1 MKDEIILED
10 EKDLST
16 QLKTAWTDIHAVA
29 LQLKQSDLLQPLKP
43 ALERFELGLFR
54 LVVMGEIKKGKSSFI
69 NALLSEPDLLPT
81 SDDIATSTVY
91 KLLYGP
97 KLQYKV
103 FLQPDTD
110 TGNRPPP
117 LLIPPNEV
125 SKYGTE
131 SGNPGNRLRVDFI
144 GVELP
149 NPLLQ
154 QGLVLV
160 DTPGVGGL
168 FKSHRDITWRYA
180 PAADAVFFVL
190 DSVESVIS
198 QDEINFLQELTSKV
212 TKRVYFIQTKTD
224 IAGEE
229 QWQGWRDRNRTVL
242 CDKLGISKDQFFYF
256 PVSSKLK
263 EIADKRH
270 SGKYL
275 NDSGF
280 LAVSDF
286 LHRGLMKSKQ
296 RQLAGEL
303 SSRLH
308 LVQKQL
314 RMELSEQLRI
324 NNAKSK
330 EDLDKIAGEYNDARG
345 QFEDWHR
352 NSYANEMRLFAKSIS
367 EAKNQSRNLL
377 QDELDPTG
385 PISTRILREMN
396 SSEFDPKQLNVQAGQ
411 IQQECLAQASYK
423 VGQIYEE
430 FNSRVTHLL
439 VTTINRLAEGFKMPA
454 FQEVSLVSSNRDSV
468 IHFEDTLG
476 MKFNTFDEVRNAF
489 YGFTVGGAIAS
500 AGFTLVGFLFPPA
513 AAVAAVAAI
522 FGGLYGA
529 VEAGVNAGGRKR
541 EEAVARL
548 RGALGDLLRKVQRKA
563 MVQFDEMVSLWEN
576 RAGETLKE
584 AAESQKALMGSRL
597 KLIDN
602 TRSRSLEEIQES
614 EKSLEA
620 CRKVLERVTANLAS
634 IQKIL
639 KPAKKSNERSI

>member
-1 MKDEIILED
+1 MKDERIFED
-10 EKDLST
+10 DKDLAT
-16 QLKTAWTDIHAVA
+16 HLKTAWADLQGLA
-29 LQLKQSDLLQPLKP
+29 LQLKQSDLLQPIKP

-69 NALLSEPDLLPT
+69 NALLGEPNLLPT

-117 LLIPPNEV
+117 LLIPSNEV

-131 SGNPGNRLRVDFI
+131 SGNPGNHLKVDFI

-154 QGLVLV
+154 EGLVLV

-212 TKRVYFIQTKTD
+212 TKSVYFIQTKTD

-229 QWQGWRDRNRTVL
+229 QWQGWRDRNITVL
-242 CDKLGISKDQFFYF
+242 CDKLGLSKEQFFYF

-275 NDSGF
+275 TDSGF
-280 LAVSDF
+280 LTVLDF
-286 LHRGLMKSKQ
+286 LHHGLMQSKQ
-296 RQLAGEL
+296 RQLAVEL
-303 SSRLH
+303 LSGLH
-308 LVQKQL
+308 RVQNQL
-314 RMELSEQLRI
+314 GMEISERFRI
-324 NNAKSK
+324 HNAKSK
-330 EDLDKIAGEYNDARG
+330 EDLDKIAGEYKDARG
-345 QFEDWHR
+345 QFEEWHR
-352 NSYANEMRLFAKSIS
+352 SSYANEMRFFTKSVT
-367 EAKNQSRNLL
+367 EAKKQSRNVL
-377 QDELDPTG
+377 QAELDPTG
-385 PISTRILREMN
+385 PISTNILRELN
-396 SSEFDPKQLNVQAGQ
+396 SSEFDPKQLNVKAGQ
-411 IQQECLAQASYK
+411 IQQDCLAQASYE
-423 VGQIYEE
+423 VGQIYEK
-430 FNSRVTHLL
+430 FNSRVTDLL
-439 VTTINRLAEGFKMPA
+439 VKTINKLAEGFKTPA
-454 FQEVSLVSSNRDSV
+454 FKDVSFVSPSGDSG
-468 IHFEDTLG
+468 IHIEQTLN
-476 MKFNTFDEVRNAF
+476 MKFNTFEEVRNAF
-489 YGFTVGGAIAS
+489 YGFTTGGSIAG
-500 AGFTLVGFLFPPA
+500 AGLTLVGLLFPPA

-522 FGGLYGA
+522 FGGLYGTIL
-529 VEAGVNAGGRKR
+529 AGMSAEERKR
-541 EEAVARL
+541 EEAVTRL
-548 RGALGDLLRKVQRKA
+548 RGALGDLLRKVQRQA

-576 RAGETLKE
+576 RAEEVLKE
-584 AAESQKALMGSRL
+584 AAESQKELMESRL
-597 KLIDN
+597 KLIEN
-602 TRSRSLEEIQES
+602 SRHRSLEEIKES
-614 EKSLEA
+614 GKNLEA
-620 CRKVLERVTANLAS
+620 SRKVLEKVMASLVS
-634 IQKIL
+634 IQKTL

>member
-10 EKDLST
+10 DKDLAT
-16 QLKTAWTDIHAVA
+16 HLKTAWADLHALA
-29 LQLKQSDLLQPLKP
+29 LQLKQSDLLQPIKP

-69 NALLSEPDLLPT
+69 NALLGEPNLLPT

-117 LLIPPNEV
+117 LLIPSNEV

-131 SGNPGNRLRVDFI
+131 SGNPGNQLKVDFI

-198 QDEINFLQELTSKV
+198 QDEIKFLQDLTSKV
-212 TKRVYFIQTKTD
+212 TKSVYFIQTKTD

-229 QWQGWRDRNRTVL
+229 QWQGWRDRNSAVL
-242 CDKLGISKDQFFYF
+242 CDKLGLSKDQLLYF

-275 NDSGF
+275 TDSGF
-280 LAVSDF
+280 LTVLDF
-286 LHRGLMKSKQ
+286 LHHGLMKSKQ
-296 RQLAGEL
+296 RQLAVEL
-303 SSRLH
+303 SSGLH
-308 LVQKQL
+308 RVQKQL
-314 RMELSEQLRI
+314 LMELSEQLRI
-324 NNAKSK
+324 HNAKSK
-330 EDLDKIAGEYNDARG
+330 EDLDKIAGEYKDASG
-345 QFEDWHR
+345 QFEKWR
-352 NSYANEMRLFAKSIS
+352 QTSFANEVRSFTKSIS
-367 EAKNQSRNLL
+367 EEKNQSRYLL
-377 QDELDPTG
+377 QVELGPTG
-385 PISTRILREMN
+385 PISAKILRELN
-396 SSEFDPKQLNVQAGQ
+396 SSEFDPKQLNLQAGQ

-476 MKFNTFDEVRNAF
+476 IKFNTFEEVRNAF

-513 AAVAAVAAI
+513 AAVAAIATF

-529 VEAGVNAGGRKR
+529 VEAGVNAEHRKR

-548 RGALGDLLRKVQRKA
+548 RGALGDLLLKVQCQAKF
-563 MVQFDEMVSLWEN
+563 QFDEMVSLWEN
-576 RAGETLKE
+576 RAEETLKE
-584 AAESQKALMGSRL
+584 AAESQKELMEARI
-597 KLIDN
+597 KLIGN
-602 TRSRSLEEIQES
+602 SQNRSLEEIKES
-614 EKSLEA
+614 GKNLEA
-620 CRKVLERVTANLAS
+620 SRKVLEKVMASLMS

>member
-10 EKDLST
+10 DKDWAT
-16 QLKTAWTDIHAVA
+16 HLKTAWADLNALA
-29 LQLKQSDLLQPLKP
+29 LQLKQSDLLQPLKLD
-43 ALERFELGLFR
+43 LERFELGLFR

-69 NALLSEPDLLPT
+69 NALLGEPNLLPT

-117 LLIPPNEV
+117 LLIPSNEV

-131 SGNPGNRLRVDFI
+131 SGNPGNHLRVDFI

-160 DTPGVGGL
+160 DTPGLGGL
-168 FKSHRDITWRYA
+168 FKSHGDITWRYA

-198 QDEINFLQELTSKV
+198 QDEITFLQKLTSKV
-212 TKRVYFIQTKTD
+212 TKSVYFIQTKTD

-229 QWQGWRDRNRTVL
+229 QWQGWRNRNITIL
-242 CDKLGISKDQFFYF
+242 CDKLGLSKDQILYF

-270 SGKYL
+270 SGKYMT
-275 NDSGF
+275 DSGF
-280 LAVSDF
+280 LTVSGF
-286 LHRGLMKSKQ
+286 LNRGLMQSKQ
-296 RQLAGEL
+296 RQLAVKL
-303 SSRLH
+303 SSRLYQ
-308 LVQKQL
+308 VQKQL
-314 RMELSEQLRI
+314 RAELSEQLRI
-324 NNAKSK
+324 HDAKSK
-330 EDLDKIAGEYNDARG
+330 EDSDKIAGEYKDASG
-345 QFEDWHR
+345 QFEKWR
-352 NSYANEMRLFAKSIS
+352 QTSFANEVRSFTKSIS
-367 EAKNQSRNLL
+367 EEKNQSRNVLHV
-377 QDELDPTG
+377 ELDPTG
-385 PISTRILREMN
+385 PISTRILREIN

-439 VTTINRLAEGFKMPA
+439 VTTINKLAEGFKMPA

-468 IHFEDTLG
+468 IHFEDTLN
-476 MKFNTFDEVRNAF
+476 MKFNTFEEVRNCF

-500 AGFTLVGFLFPPA
+500 AGLTLVGFLFPPA
-513 AAVAAVAAI
+513 AAVAAIATF

-529 VEAGVNAGGRKR
+529 VEAGVNAEHRKR

-548 RGALGDLLRKVQRKA
+548 RGALGDLLKKVQHHAK
-563 MVQFDEMVSLWEN
+563 VQFEEMVSHWEN
-576 RAGETLKE
+576 RAEEALKE
-584 AAESQKALMGSRL
+584 AVESQKALMESRI
-597 KLIDN
+597 KLIGN
-602 TRSRSLEEIQES
+602 SRNRSLEEIKES
-614 EKSLEA
+614 GKNLEA
-620 CRKVLERVTANLAS
+620 SRKVLEKVMANLMS
-634 IQKIL
+634 IQKTL
-639 KPAKKSNERSI
+639 KPSKKSNERSI